1 LGRTAIRNG
10 KTTVNLALLLAN
22 GRPDSEDAPQKE
34 SLMQRSDNCRKC
46 KAAFIVI
53 VDPNGSDDQ
62 KLVVLYCPNCGE
74 RFTMDIPA
82 GYNSST
88 VTIISA

>member
-1 LGRTAIRNG
+1 M
-10 KTTVNLALLLAN
+10 
-22 GRPDSEDAPQKE
+22 QK
-34 SLMQRSDNCRKC
+34 SDNCRKC

-53 VDPNGSDDQ
+53 VDPNGSEDAV
-62 KLVVLYCPNCGE
+62 LVVLYCPNCGE

-88 VTIISA
+88 VTIIST